1 MPWESC
7 KDVPGGS
14 KPLPVGQSSKDRS
27 TRAQEE
33 SAAVKRVLDLC
44 KMYKQGDTVGT
55 GNGEGKVE
63 IKDTLST
70 QDADQVLQAMIDA
83 LLQSTQQDERRRI
96 AEWTSK
102 VDAAGK
108 DGAPS
113 ATAPVSPAAPATP
126 PGLSNP
132 IHDAYPDA
140 IPVEAVTVSSL
151 ATIARMNKKQTGN
164 DTGINSALRL
174 AASDARKNI
183 GFLKEDL
190 AGLREG
196 ANSKAKTLKSL
207 LKKNLGEGKQRSRK
221 SVRLQDA
228 AGRGEGPRDEARGET
243 EEEARYR
250 RLREMAS
257 RLNE

>member
-1 MPWESC
+1 MS
-7 KDVPGGS
+7 GGS
-14 KPLPVGQSSKDRS
+14 KPQQVGQSAKDRS
-27 TRAQEE
+27 TRAQDE
-33 SAAVKRVLDLC
+33 SEAVQRVLDLC
-44 KMYKQGDTVGT
+44 KRYRQGDTVDS
-55 GNGEGKVE
+55 GNGEGKAE
-63 IKDTLST
+63 IKDTPST
-70 QDADQVLQAMIDA
+70 QDADQVLHSMIDA
-83 LLQSTQQDERRRI
+83 LLQSTQEEGRRRVT
-96 AEWTSK
+96 EWTSK
-102 VDAAGK
+102 VEAAGE

-113 ATAPVSPAAPATP
+113 ATAPVSPAANAAP
-126 PGLSNP
+126 PGPSNP
-132 IHDAYPDA
+132 IHDDYPDA

-164 DTGINSALRL
+164 ETGINSALRL